1 MPKNYVSRRLFLK
14 GAGVSMALPMLEASI
29 PTNSIKGEIKK
40 PVKRFVCLS
49 NNYGVYQKA
58 FFPEVS
64 DTGIEYTMPETL
76 SSLEK
81 HRKEISLFQNLDH
94 GFTGG
99 HAGVPVLLSGV
110 RPILAHNFKEGNI
123 SLDQKLAEH

>member
-14 GAGVSMALPMLEASI
+14 GAGVSLALPILEASI
-29 PTNSIKGEIKK
+29 PANSIKGEIKK

-64 DTGIEYTMPETL
+64 DAGIEYTMPETL
-76 SSLEK
+76 SSLAK
-81 HRKEISLFQNLDH
+81 HRK
-94 GFTGG
+94 
-99 HAGVPVLLSGV
+99 
-110 RPILAHNFKEGNI
+110 
-123 SLDQKLAEH
+123 